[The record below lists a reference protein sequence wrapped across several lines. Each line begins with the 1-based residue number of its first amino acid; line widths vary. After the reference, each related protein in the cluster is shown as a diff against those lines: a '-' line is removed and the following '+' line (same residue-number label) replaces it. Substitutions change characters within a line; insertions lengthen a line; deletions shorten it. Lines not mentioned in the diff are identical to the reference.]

1 MIEKKKT
8 GPKGPR
14 LKKADRRVAM
24 SLTCKS
30 RHRKELEKILKK
42 QIADFEKAELIVEL
56 QKT

>member
-1 MIEKKKT
+1 MEVKKKR

-14 LKKADRRVAM
+14 LKKADRRVCM

-42 QIADFEKAELIVEL
+42 QIFDYEKERA
-56 QKT
+56 